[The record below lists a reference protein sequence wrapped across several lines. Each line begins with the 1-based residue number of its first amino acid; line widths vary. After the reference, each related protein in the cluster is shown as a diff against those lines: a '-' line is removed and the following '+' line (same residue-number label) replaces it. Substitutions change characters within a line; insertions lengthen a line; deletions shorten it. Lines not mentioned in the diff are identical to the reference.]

1 MELKQDAN
9 TESRKKFHLICRLQ
23 KGTEHAEELYN
34 LTKEST
40 RVDART
46 KLECEAYYAFINATF
61 LFELQQWGEAIEHF
75 KKAQ

>member
-1 MELKQDAN
+1 MALKQEAN
-9 TESRKKFHLICRLQ
+9 TDPRKKFHLICRLQ
-23 KGTEHAEELYN
+23 KGTEHAEVLYK

-46 KLECEAYYAFINATF
+46 KLECEAYHAFINATF
-61 LFELQQWGEAIEHF
+61 LFELQQWGEAVDEF